1 MLSLCLKSLRNRRF
15 IAVLTVASI
24 ALSVALILGVERLR
38 TQARAGFANSASG
51 VDLIV
56 AARGNDVQILLAT
69 VFGVGST
76 GAGISWDSY
85 EMVSELP
92 AVDWTVPILMG
103 DNHRGYP
110 VIGTSAEYFD
120 RFQHSGGQALIFHSG
135 AAFARESEAVV
146 GAEVAA
152 AFGYTPGVEIINAH
166 GSGEVAFEVHD
177 EAPFTVA
184 GVLEQTGTS
193 VDRMVFVSLQ
203 GFDALHATPT
213 SHASDP
219 FAQQPDTAQPARDGQ
234 AQGPATINAVFAG
247 LKNKT
252 AILSIQRHISQY
264 RDEALSAVLPYIALL
279 QLWSITGTAEV
290 ALRLMAGA
298 VALAGMI
305 GMVVMLSAALD
316 ARRREF
322 AILRSVGATPQSIF
336 GLIVLEAVLL
346 LLSGIALGYLVL
358 TLFTLAANPV
368 LASNFG
374 LRLSAGL
381 PTYREALLIALVF
394 CSGLAASAIPAL
406 RVYKMTLADGLS
418 MRL

>member
-1 MLSLCLKSLRNRRF
+1 MLNLCLKSLLNRRF
-15 IAVLTVASI
+15 IAALTVVSI

-69 VFGVGST
+69 IFGVGST
-76 GAGISWDSY
+76 GTGISWDSY
-85 EMVSELP
+85 EMVGNLP

-110 VIGTSAEYFD
+110 VIGTSTEYFD
-120 RFQHSGGQALIFHSG
+120 RFQHSGGKALLFQNG
-135 AAFARESEAVV
+135 GAFAEGSEAVV

-152 AFGYTPGVEIINAH
+152 AFNYKPGVEIINAH

-184 GVLEQTGTS
+184 GVLEPTGTS
-193 VDRMVFVSLQ
+193 VDRMVFVTLE
-203 GFDALHATPT
+203 GFDALHKAPV
-213 SHASDP
+213 AQVSDP
-219 FAQQPDTAQPARDGQ
+219 FADVTQDGQ
-234 AQGPATINAVFAG
+234 RQGPATINAVFAG
-247 LKNKT
+247 LKHKT
-252 AILSIQRHISQY
+252 AILSVQRHISQY
-264 RDEALSAVLPYIALL
+264 GEEALSAVLPYIALL
-279 QLWSITGTAEV
+279 QLWSITGTAEI
-290 ALRLMAGA
+290 ALRLMACA

-305 GMVVMLSAALD
+305 GMVVMLSAALE

-358 TLFTLAANPV
+358 TLVSVAANPV
-368 LASNFG
+368 LASSFG

-394 CSGLAASAIPAL
+394 CSGLIASAIPAI
-406 RVYKMTLADGLS
+406 RVYRMTLADGLS